1 VPAWQLGRQLFLKG
15 KIMSNVIDGVNFVA
29 SALAAIFWFISASG
43 KVPSMGTYFDSAPPN
58 DPFLVAVRR
67 SAVWNRFA
75 AALTGVSVLCPLI
88 KNFI

>member
-1 VPAWQLGRQLFLKG
+1 VPARQLGRDLFWKG
-15 KIMSNVIDGVNFVA
+15 KIMSNIVDGIYFVA

-43 KVPSMGTYFDSAPPN
+43 KVPSMGTYFDSAPPD

-75 AALTGVSVLCPLI
+75 AALTGVSALCPLI
-88 KNFI
+88 KIFI